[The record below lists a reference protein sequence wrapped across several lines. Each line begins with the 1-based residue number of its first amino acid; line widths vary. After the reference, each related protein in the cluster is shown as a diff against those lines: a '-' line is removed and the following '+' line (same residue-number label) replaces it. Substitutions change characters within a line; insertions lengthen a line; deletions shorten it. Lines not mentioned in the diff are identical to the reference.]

1 MTFQRCISAV
11 PILTDTGP
19 VSSKPPKPQL
29 PASST
34 VLFSILGVKPKP
46 AVTFPCLQ
54 EGWDFV
60 PQTYT
65 GTWSVFLR
73 TDHFDHLRETS
84 LNSHPLKKKRITG
97 KAKKEQD
104 TKDLFSIQAYIVTDD
119 QKASR

>member
-1 MTFQRCISAV
+1 M
-11 PILTDTGP
+11 PILTDMGP
-19 VSSKPPKPQL
+19 VSSKPRKPEL

-54 EGWDFV
+54 EGRDFV

-84 LNSHPLKKKRITG
+84 LNSHPLKKRITG
-97 KAKKEQD
+97 KAKKKQD
-104 TKDLFSIQAYIVTDD
+104 TKDLFSIQAYIVTDY